1 MGKSTAESVDLE
13 IERLKAS
20 GKLITEKP
28 LYTAINTSSVNSLT
42 REEWIKEMIE
52 LGRSKQD
59 ARRQVDLAIAHGR
72 LVKQAERFTTQKALE
87 QERKILTSELTGR
100 GASKPVLSNEDA
112 HAFMD
117 TTTLRK
123 DQREAA
129 ELILCSDSR
138 VLGVQGQAG
147 VGKSFMSTSVTERL
161 KEAGYTVHILAP
173 YGSQVK
179 SLQKDGMTEARTV
192 ASFLHTLSR
201 EHTLDSKT
209 FIYVDEAGVLPNRL
223 MAKLAD
229 ISASSGARLV
239 LMGDTEQTKAVE
251 AGIPFSLL
259 QRNGMETAV
268 MNEIQRQKE
277 NPTLLKA
284 VELAAVGRSLE
295 SLALITQVAE
305 TKESVIRY
313 KQIADEY
320 VSLDKDERDKT
331 LVLTGTNE
339 SREQINELIRN
350 GLNIRNDIE
359 ITALSRFDSTQ
370 AERRYS
376 RNYNADSTA
385 IRPERDYPH
394 AGLVRGEVYIVRG
407 QGENNTLIIENKGGD
422 RFSINP
428 AHHKHI
434 SVYKL
439 TKQQYGVGDKL
450 VITRNDAG
458 LDVANGDRVTV
469 AAIKNDQ
476 LHLKID
482 DREIVL
488 NTKEKLHLD
497 YAYVSTVHSA
507 QGLTS
512 NRVIA
517 NIEAKSRTV
526 SKDWYY
532 VAISRAKHVVKVYT
546 DNIKKLPSSVA
557 RASTKQAAMELN
569 HKVMEKTQQKSKEKA

>member
-1 MGKSTAESVDLE
+1 
-13 IERLKAS
+13 
-20 GKLITEKP
+20 
-28 LYTAINTSSVNSLT
+28 
-42 REEWIKEMIE
+42 
-52 LGRSKQD
+52 
-59 ARRQVDLAIAHGR
+59 
-72 LVKQAERFTTQKALE
+72 
-87 QERKILTSELTGR
+87 
-100 GASKPVLSNEDA
+100 
-112 HAFMD
+112 
-117 TTTLRK
+117 
-123 DQREAA
+123 
-129 ELILCSDSR
+129 
-138 VLGVQGQAG
+138 
-147 VGKSFMSTSVTERL
+147 
-161 KEAGYTVHILAP
+161 
-173 YGSQVK
+173 
-179 SLQKDGMTEARTV
+179 
-192 ASFLHTLSR
+192 
-201 EHTLDSKT
+201 
-209 FIYVDEAGVLPNRL
+209 
-223 MAKLAD
+223 
-229 ISASSGARLV
+229 
-239 LMGDTEQTKAVE
+239 
-251 AGIPFSLL
+251 
-259 QRNGMETAV
+259 
-268 MNEIQRQKE
+268 MNWQ
-277 NPTLLKA
+277 P
-284 VELAAVGRSLE
+284 
-295 SLALITQVAE
+295 
-305 TKESVIRY
+305 
-313 KQIADEY
+313 
-320 VSLDKDERDKT
+320 